1 MAKRKSSLAD
11 AVHGAA
17 GRTVSTPRRLPERRS
32 AVGTF
37 KPRSRASPKASG
49 TKGVLL
55 RLPVNLHRELRLLAL
70 DEETSLQQLG
80 LEALEMLL
88 ASRSRP

>member
-1 MAKRKSSLAD
+1 MAKRKSSLAE
-11 AVHGAA
+11 AVHGASSRPA
-17 GRTVSTPRRLPERRS
+17 GRS

-37 KPRSRASPKASG
+37 KPRTRVGPKASG

-55 RLPVNLHRELRLLAL
+55 RLPVELHRELRLLAL

-88 ASRSRP
+88 ASRSRL

>member
-1 MAKRKSSLAD
+1 MKRKSSLAD

-17 GRTVSTPRRLPERRS
+17 GRTVSTPRRRPERQS

-37 KPRSRASPKASG
+37 KPRSRVRSKASG

-55 RLPVNLHRELRLLAL
+55 RLPVELHRELRLLAVNE
-70 DEETSLQQLG
+70 DTSLQQLG